1 MSEFLVIQLEG
12 APDAPASWI
21 VVDETGTLLSAVTS
35 GSLEQAAPLGAGRRI
50 IVLVPAAAVLRTR
63 AEVPVKSGGKLMQAL
78 PFALE
83 EQVAD
88 DVDELHFAAGSREA
102 DGRLAVAVV
111 RRETIDEWMQRLAA
125 AKLEPGAMYAE
136 SDALGCTPNTA
147 TLLLQEDGAVLA
159 GPDGM
164 LVTMDTDNVESL
176 CELWLT
182 RQQAENAER
191 PPLHVVVYGSPALLD
206 MFTPRL
212 ERLRAQAQTLEFLA
226 LNDGPLPRLAARIVT
241 APGVDLLQGAY
252 ARRSHWSA
260 WWPAWRATAALLV
273 ATLALGLAVQW
284 GEIHGLRREIRAL
297 DVTIDQAFHYVFP
310 DAGPITD
317 PQAELSARLLELGG
331 QQNAG
336 SREFMD
342 TLAVL
347 ARALGTDSRIRIEA
361 FNYRPG
367 TLDLRL
373 RTPSVESLDQLQQSV
388 SGTGTLQAQIQSANT
403 EGNEV
408 IGRLHITRSG
418 S

>member
-1 MSEFLVIQLEG
+1 MSEFLVIRLEATPG
-12 APDAPASWI
+12 APASWI
-21 VVDETGTLLSAVTS
+21 AVDETGTLLSAVTS
-35 GSLEQAAPLGAGRRI
+35 GSLDKAAAFGTGRRI
-50 IVLVPAAAVLRTR
+50 VVLVPAAAVLRTR

-88 DVDELHFAAGSREA
+88 DVDELHFAAGTREV

-125 AKLEPGAMYAE
+125 AGLEPDAMYAE
-136 SDALGCTPNTA
+136 SDALGHTPNTA
-147 TLLLQEDGAVLA
+147 TLLVQEDGAVLA
-159 GPDGM
+159 SPDGM
-164 LVTMDTDNVESL
+164 LITMDTENVESL
-176 CELWLT
+176 CELSLT
-182 RQQAENAER
+182 PRQTENTER
-191 PPLHVVVYGSPALLD
+191 VPLHVVVYASPALLEV
-206 MFTPRL
+206 FTSRL

-226 LNDGPLPRLAARIVT
+226 LSDGPLPRLAARIVT
-241 APGVDLLQGAY
+241 TPGVDLLQGPY

-273 ATLALGLAVQW
+273 ATLTLGLAVQW
-284 GEIHGLRREIRAL
+284 GEIHGLRREVKAI
-297 DVTIDQAFHYVFP
+297 DTTIDQAFHHVFP

-317 PQAELSARLLELGG
+317 PQAELSARLLQLGG

-347 ARALGTDSRIRIEA
+347 ARALNADSRIRIEA

-373 RTPSVESLDQLQQSV
+373 RTPSVEALDQLQQSV

-403 EGNEV
+403 EGDEV